1 LSALQEEFRM
11 WCAAADESVAIA
23 GLLISLSSV
32 IAFSKTENP
41 MDKIESLQVFV
52 AVAHEGGFSA
62 AARAL
67 GLPVPTVSRKVAEL
81 EESLGVRLFDRST
94 RSVVLTEAAQPY
106 YQSCRRLL
114 DELRDADELVSG
126 DHRSP
131 RGELTITAPVG
142 FGRQHV
148 QPVALE
154 FLREYSEI
162 DLRLLMVDR
171 LVDLVDE
178 QVDLALRIS
187 ELPDSSL
194 VARTLGHIKMIVCAS
209 PGYLQRHG
217 VPRHPSELAE
227 HACILWASLG
237 ARKAWLFRDEDTDA
251 MFPIRV
257 RLATTLPES
266 AIEAAQ
272 AGLGLT
278 QVTSYQAEAA
288 VRAGTLVPVLRDY
301 ESPTTPVSLV
311 HPSNRRV
318 PLKVRA
324 FLDFAAP
331 RLSER
336 LRALEQ
342 VL

>member
-1 LSALQEEFRM
+1 
-11 WCAAADESVAIA
+11 
-23 GLLISLSSV
+23 
-32 IAFSKTENP
+32 

-52 AVAHEGGFSA
+52 AVAHAGGFSA

-81 EESLGVRLFDRST
+81 EESLGVRLFERST
-94 RSVVLTEAAQPY
+94 RSVVLTDAAQPY
-106 YQSCRRLL
+106 YESCRRLL

-126 DHRSP
+126 SHRSP

-148 QPVALE
+148 QPVALQ
-154 FLREYSEI
+154 FLHEYPDI

-178 QVDLALRIS
+178 HVDLALRIG

-194 VARTLGHIKMIVCAS
+194 VARPLGHIKKIVCAS

-217 VPRHPSELAE
+217 VPRHPSELVE
-227 HACILWASLG
+227 HPCILWASLG
-237 ARKAWLFRDEDTDA
+237 AREAWLLRDEGTDTR
-251 MFPIRV
+251 FPIRV
-257 RLATTLPES
+257 RLTTTLPES

-278 QVTSYQAEAA
+278 QVTSYQVEAA
-288 VRAGTLVPVLRDY
+288 VRAGTLVPVLREH
-301 ESPTTPVSLV
+301 ESPPTPVSLV
-311 HPSNRRV
+311 HLSKRRV
-318 PLKVRA
+318 PLKLRV

>member
-1 LSALQEEFRM
+1 MQAWVVRCSGCIFDGRGRV
-11 WCAAADESVAIA
+11 DKPHR
-23 GLLISLSSV
+23 SV
-32 IAFSKTENP
+32 IAFSKSGTT

-81 EESLGVRLFDRST
+81 EESLGVRLFERST

-126 DHRSP
+126 GHRSP
-131 RGELTITAPVG
+131 RGELTVTAPVG

-154 FLREYSEI
+154 FLHEYPDI

-178 QVDLALRIS
+178 HVDLALRIS

-194 VARTLGHIKMIVCAS
+194 VARPLGHIKMIVCAS

-227 HACILWASLG
+227 HPCILWASLG
-237 ARKAWLFRDEDTDA
+237 ARKAWLFRDEGRDA

-257 RLATTLPES
+257 RLTTTLPES

-278 QVTSYQAEAA
+278 QVPSYQAEAA
-288 VRAGTLVPVLRDY
+288 VRAGTLVSVLRDY
-301 ESPTTPVSLV
+301 ESPPTPVSLV

-318 PLKVRA
+318 PLKLRV